1 LLDYYHADPIAHWK
15 MVARVERHL
24 RHHRFLYFG
33 GREDQGRKTL
43 WSELARGASSEAL
56 EECDDRLAFDFL
68 VGRYELQPDSPP
80 GLDSLIAEI
89 QKNPLFVQRFQL
101 AHEIWQPS
109 GGNREQFDLRDK
121 LLQAGWESIA
131 AKVAGDGVA
140 EKALRVDGQSKT
152 PSEKA
157 RIAVLAD
164 GAEGLARAAGS
175 FWRHF
180 KPAVLKAFWSSRPEI
195 ARLELLSKMNS
206 AREVANPML
215 LSGLVAGLVVCE
227 LRINDLK
234 RTGGHDIST
243 ENLITMLEEVGLQ
256 HEYLGAAFNS
266 YWDRYVPPEVIESF
280 DARKQ
285 EYHRKF
291 ATSNQTESGN
301 V

>member
-1 LLDYYHADPIAHWK
+1 
-15 MVARVERHL
+15 M
-24 RHHRFLYFG
+24 
-33 GREDQGRKTL
+33 
-43 WSELARGASSEAL
+43 
-56 EECDDRLAFDFL
+56 
-68 VGRYELQPDSPP
+68 
-80 GLDSLIAEI
+80 
-89 QKNPLFVQRFQL
+89 QRFQL
-101 AHEIWQPS
+101 APEIWQPS
-109 GGNREQFDLRDK
+109 SDNREQFYLRDK
-121 LLQAGWESIA
+121 LLQVGWESIA
-131 AKVAGDGVA
+131 AKVAGDHVA
-140 EKALRVDGQSKT
+140 EKALRVDGQNKT

-157 RIAVLAD
+157 RIRDLAD

-234 RTGGHDIST
+234 KAGSYGVST

-266 YWDRYVPPEVIESF
+266 YWDRYVPPEVIKPF
-280 DARKQ
+280 NARKQ
-285 EYHRKF
+285 EYRRKF
-291 ATSNQTESGN
+291 SGQIESGD